1 MSRDPLLQ
9 EDKELPQFEL
19 DRSFWTGRKIFP
31 AKMEAAYQE
40 EMDRRRERRMLKT
53 GLIAVALYGAFA
65 LSDRFMVPDVY
76 RQAWAIRFLLVIPL
90 LLLCTFGIYKIP
102 RPALREA
109 VMAVVATIA
118 GISLAW
124 IAGLSYHPNAAHYQ
138 TGITLIVLFVNI
150 VLNLRFRSA
159 LVSSITMLAVYAFML
174 SQNPTLLPEVRFTN
188 WLFCF
193 SAVVISLLANFR
205 MDQDQRRAYLARSRE
220 QARNEELSHA
230 VELLAKLSAED
241 ALTQIANRREFERRL
256 GIEWS
261 RARRDRQPLALIM
274 VDVDCFKNY
283 NDHYGHPAGD
293 ACLQQI
299 ATALRKIPHRPAD
312 LVARFG
318 GEEFAVLLPATST
331 EDAAAVAEH
340 MRQAVLD
347 LQIPHATSRVS
358 PGVTASFGVAA
369 IQPSLH
375 EDLSELVAAADT
387 ALYDAKEHGR
397 NRVAVHA
404 PSYANAGS
412 TRVLH

>member
-19 DRSFWTGRKIFP
+19 DRSFWTGRPIFP

-40 EMDRRRERRMLKT
+40 EMDRRRERRMVKT
-53 GLIAVALYGAFA
+53 GLIAVVLYGAFA
-65 LSDRFMVPDVY
+65 LSDRYMVPDVY

-90 LLLCTFGIYKIP
+90 LLLCTFGIYKIR
-102 RPALREA
+102 RPALREILMTA
-109 VMAVVATIA
+109 VATIA
-118 GISLAW
+118 GLGIAW
-124 IAGLSYHPNAAHYQ
+124 IASLSRHPNAAHYQ
-138 TGITLIVLFVNI
+138 AGITLIILFVNI
-150 VLNLRFRSA
+150 VLSLRFRSA
-159 LVSSITMLAVYAFML
+159 LVSSVTMTVVYAFML
-174 SQNPTLLPEVRFTN
+174 IQNPILLNEVRFTN
-188 WLFCF
+188 WLFCV
-193 SAVVISLLANFR
+193 STVVISLVANFR

-299 ATALRKIPHRPAD
+299 ANALRKIPHRPAD

-318 GEEFAVLLPATST
+318 GEEFAVLLPATSA